1 MPPPD
6 RSPLRS
12 AAGFS
17 LPELL
22 VTMVVMVLIL
32 GVVAQFVSRS
42 SVTYAQQRD
51 HMERR
56 YTAATTADIILRLLR
71 QAGTPGGAMPPVTV
85 DTDPDGNGALDSIGI
100 VSDWNPRDGA
110 SDDPYEDI
118 VFTVAGNTLFKQEP
132 ADVAPVPFADNISG
146 LTFAYFNPGGGAVLN
161 PLVATQDQL
170 AYVTMT
176 IRTPAVDGQPGIVL
190 SSSASIRRL
199 E

>member
-1 MPPPD
+1 MPIPD
-6 RSPLRS
+6 RSPHGKN
-12 AAGFS
+12 AGFS

-22 VTMVVMVLIL
+22 VSMVVMLLVL
-32 GVVAQFVSRS
+32 GVVTQFVARS
-42 SVTYAQQRD
+42 NITYAQQRD

-56 YTAATTADIILRLLR
+56 YTAATTADIVLRLLR
-71 QAGTPGGAMPPVTV
+71 QAGRPGGAMPAETV
-85 DTDPDGNGALDSIGI
+85 RTDPDGNGVLDSIAI

-110 SDDPYEDI
+110 PDDPYENI
-118 VFTVAGNTLFKQEP
+118 RFTVAGNTLFKQEP
-132 ADVAPVPFADNISG
+132 TDIAPVPFADNISS

-176 IRTPAVDGQPGIVL
+176 ITTPAVDGQPGIVL